1 MRKRIRKLGFFLN
14 CCEHGYIRINAD
26 DNFDELSRK
35 YFIESM
41 LVGAST
47 GIIRLTYIYGNVRI
61 DDGAKRINAIMQFIN
76 DEFPI
81 DEFVLRDIGIEADR
95 PMYYSELKNTEFFD
109 KFCCYEFFVE
119 EYTI

>member
-1 MRKRIRKLGFFLN
+1 MNKRIRNLGFLLDCYEN
-14 CCEHGYIRINAD
+14 GHVRVNAD
-26 DNFDELSRK
+26 DNFDELSKK
-35 YFIESM
+35 YFIKSI

-47 GIIRLTYIYGNVRI
+47 GIIRLTNICDNVRI
-61 DDGAKRINAIMQFIN
+61 DDGAKRINAIMQFIS

-95 PMYYSELKNTEFFD
+95 PMYYSELKNTEFLD
-109 KFCCYEFFVE
+109 KFRNYEFFVE

>member
-1 MRKRIRKLGFFLN
+1 MNKRIRNLGFFIDYYRN
-14 CCEHGYIRINAD
+14 GHVRVNAD
-26 DNFDELSRK
+26 DNFDELSKK
-35 YFIESM
+35 YFIKSI

-47 GIIRLTYIYGNVRI
+47 GIIRLTHIYGNVRI
-61 DDGAKRINAIMQFIN
+61 DDGAKRINAIMQFVN
-76 DEFPI
+76 DEFTV

-109 KFCCYEFFVE
+109 KFCNYEFFVE

>member
-1 MRKRIRKLGFFLN
+1 MNKRIRKLGFFLN
-14 CCEHGYIRINAD
+14 CFENGHVRINAD
-26 DNFDELSRK
+26 DNFDELSKK
-35 YFIESM
+35 YFIKSI

-47 GIIRLTYIYGNVRI
+47 GIIRLTHIYGNVRI
-61 DDGAKRINAIMQFIN
+61 DDGAKRINAIIQFIS

-81 DEFVLRDIGIEADR
+81 DEFVLNDIDIDADR

-109 KFCCYEFFVE
+109 KFCNYEFFVE